1 VRRRSGRTRR
11 GARTTRGRTIVLTR
25 PAGRNER
32 LAARLRDT
40 GYQVVVCPL
49 VEIEPIE
56 TGPVRLDGYEWL
68 VLTSAR
74 GARELRRRSV
84 GRAAR
89 VAAIGRATAEAWG
102 DVDLVA
108 EVSTQ
113 EGLLAL
119 LPRPAGRVLFA
130 GAEGARRLLVEEL
143 GADFVAL
150 YRTSPSQLAAAPRG
164 DLAVLASP
172 SAAQA
177 LAAVAPTMPVVS
189 IGPETTAAARGAG
202 LSVLAE
208 AAEPSLEGL
217 VSAVAEAG

>member
-1 VRRRSGRTRR
+1 V
-11 GARTTRGRTIVLTR
+11 
-25 PAGRNER
+25 
-32 LAARLRDT
+32 
-40 GYQVVVCPL
+40 
-49 VEIEPIE
+49 
-56 TGPVRLDGYEWL
+56 
-68 VLTSAR
+68 
-74 GARELRRRSV
+74 
-84 GRAAR
+84 
-89 VAAIGRATAEAWG
+89 
-102 DVDLVA
+102 
-108 EVSTQ
+108 
-113 EGLLAL
+113 
-119 LPRPAGRVLFA
+119 LPRPVGRVLLA

-150 YRTSPSQLAAAPRG
+150 YRTSPSQLTAAPRG
-164 DLAVLASP
+164 DLAVVASP